1 MDNKQNKN
9 PINLYDISEIAIFII
24 IVFLI
29 FIRIFCRDKDY
40 IWIWVVN
47 FIGMMISFINLFI
60 NRINSKDAE
69 KEKRIIQ
76 SLEGLIFCL
85 LFVAIFFIFVAY
97 FNKIVYSDTFNDVIT
112 LLAVLFSIGNK
123 IWNVI
128 FSIIEEYI

>member
-40 IWIWVVN
+40 TWRWVVN

-85 LFVAIFFIFVAY
+85 LF
-97 FNKIVYSDTFNDVIT
+97 
-112 LLAVLFSIGNK
+112 L
-123 IWNVI
+123 VI
-128 FSIIEEYI
+128 FLFL

>member
-1 MDNKQNKN
+1 
-9 PINLYDISEIAIFII
+9 
-24 IVFLI
+24 
-29 FIRIFCRDKDY
+29 
-40 IWIWVVN
+40 
-47 FIGMMISFINLFI
+47 MISFINLFI

-85 LFVAIFFIFVAY
+85 LFLVIFFIFLAY
-97 FNKIVYSDTFNDVIT
+97 FNKIVYSDTFNYVIT

>member
-9 PINLYDISEIAIFII
+9 PINLYDISAIFII

-40 IWIWVVN
+40 TWIWVVN

-85 LFVAIFFIFVAY
+85 LFVVIFFIFVAY